1 MERQG
6 CAAGACEPDR
16 KGLGG
21 QRGWERLVVWLP
33 GSRSPAQS
41 WGRVRREL
49 GLKLM
54 WLQVPIH
61 TWGHSPA
68 LGASTQVM
76 SQHIMPYPVVAWSRV
91 LGAHGSGC
99 TPGQGCQCGW
109 CLFGLWRDWA
119 EARGDMSPMAGDGR
133 AGSAETQSHYARQ
146 HCTGGV
152 AELRSTPASTCP
164 CAPEP
169 SSCNK
174 GPLSPPQPP
183 HSGLSTCRLGWRWC
197 RGGSEGPF
205 CAG

>member
-1 MERQG
+1 M
-6 CAAGACEPDR
+6 AP
-16 KGLGG
+16 G
-21 QRGWERLVVWLP
+21 QQIP
-33 GSRSPAQS
+33 CP
-41 WGRVRREL
+41 EL
-49 GLKLM
+49 GQSEEGAGTKAHVAPSPHPHLGTFSSPRC
-54 WLQVPIH
+54 QHPGDVPAYHAIPC
-61 TWGHSPA
+61 G
-68 LGASTQVM
+68 GMEQG
-76 SQHIMPYPVVAWSRV
+76 
-91 LGAHGSGC
+91 LGAHGSGS

-119 EARGDMSPMAGDGR
+119 EAQGDMSPMAGDGR
-133 AGSAETQSHYARQ
+133 AGSAEPQSHYARQ

-152 AELRSTPASTCP
+152 AELCSTPASTCP